1 MPHLRQRTGAVGE
14 AAARAFLEK
23 QGYTI
28 LAQNWHAGR
37 WGEIDIIAQ
46 QGDELVFVEVK
57 ARRGAGFG
65 YPEEAVNR
73 AKQAKLRG
81 AGQAYLTS
89 HPQLPQKARFDVIA
103 LVLTKPGQVF
113 DLKHYRAA
121 ISFT

>member
-46 QGDELVFVEVK
+46 EQEEIVFIEVK
-57 ARRGAGFG
+57 SRRGFGFG
-65 YPEEAVNR
+65 NPEEAVNR
-73 AKQAKLRG
+73 AKQGKLQG
-81 AGQAYLTS
+81 AGQAYLTA
-89 HPQLPQKARFDVIA
+89 HPQLPQSARFDVLA
-103 LVLTKPGQVF
+103 VLLSAAGEVQEI
-113 DLKHYRAA
+113 KHFKRLT
-121 ISFT
+121 FV